1 MPAALERELDRLY
14 RLPLGEFTA
23 ARNDLAKQL
32 RDEGQTDQA
41 EQVKALKK
49 PSVAVWLANQ
59 LAHEDEVD
67 IKRLLKAGEALTN
80 SQAQLA
86 GGRSSD
92 DFLEARR
99 EEQRALERLAREA
112 HELVAQQ
119 GIGASAVER
128 AIQTLRAAS
137 LTKEGREQLKR
148 GRLTEELRPPGFEAL
163 AGVGAAASRSP
174 QTQRGS
180 KSERQAE
187 QRRALKEAREALR
200 RARTKQREL
209 DAVARTVAREAE
221 RAEDEALRRRR
232 EAGEAQAEADAAAR
246 EVSEAEGD
254 VEQLR
259 A

>member
-67 IKRLLKAGEALTN
+67 VKRLLKAGEALTN

-92 DFLEARR
+92 AFLEARR

-112 HELVAQQ
+112 EAHKLVAQQ

-163 AGVGAAASRSP
+163 TGLGATAAQP
-174 QTQRGS
+174 P
-180 KSERQAE
+180 E
-187 QRRALKEAREALR
+187 
-200 RARTKQREL
+200 
-209 DAVARTVAREAE
+209 
-221 RAEDEALRRRR
+221 
-232 EAGEAQAEADAAAR
+232 
-246 EVSEAEGD
+246 
-254 VEQLR
+254 
-259 A
+259 